1 MTEEQMAHMFESY
14 RTYTVDGQEGTGLGM
29 TIVKELCKLMQGD
42 CKVESQQGKG
52 TRVEVTFCHR
62 KADEGKIQPG
72 EINHFT
78 LVDRIVNYKD
88 DVCPDYVYPTAR
100 VLLADDMV
108 INQQIFRHM
117 IAPWKVQLD
126 IVANGMEAVEAA
138 RHEDYDLIFLDYL
151 MPEVNGLEAGAEI
164 RKYSQVPLVL
174 LTASDQEDIL
184 RAVKDKGFDAFLGKP
199 IDMFRFKNTLEELL
213 PKEKQTPVVLRDNAG
228 QAHHIEIY
236 AAGFA
241 DLSG

>member
-1 MTEEQMAHMFESY
+1 MREILQNVISNAVKFTKSGQIDLTLSCQDLEDDRVRFCCLIEDTGAGMTEEQMAHMFESY

-100 VLLADDMV
+100 VLLAC
-108 INQQIFRHM
+108 
-117 IAPWKVQLD
+117 
-126 IVANGMEAVEAA
+126 
-138 RHEDYDLIFLDYL
+138 
-151 MPEVNGLEAGAEI
+151 
-164 RKYSQVPLVL
+164 L
-174 LTASDQEDIL
+174 LYTS
-184 RAVKDKGFDAFLGKP
+184 P
-199 IDMFRFKNTLEELL
+199 S
-213 PKEKQTPVVLRDNAG
+213 PRDNLGSRMPSSA
-228 QAHHIEIY
+228 
-236 AAGFA
+236 
-241 DLSG
+241 

>member
-1 MTEEQMAHMFESY
+1 
-14 RTYTVDGQEGTGLGM
+14 M

-42 CKVESQQGKG
+42 CKVESQQGRG

-62 KADEGKIQPG
+62 KSDEGKIQPG
-72 EINHFT
+72 EINHFI

-126 IVANGMEAVEAA
+126 IVANGMEVVEAA

-174 LTASDQEDIL
+174 LTASDQEDII

-228 QAHHIEIY
+228 QAHHRDLC
-236 AAGFA
+236 AGFA

>member
-1 MTEEQMAHMFESY
+1 MT
-14 RTYTVDGQEGTGLGM
+14 
-29 TIVKELCKLMQGD
+29 
-42 CKVESQQGKG
+42 
-52 TRVEVTFCHR
+52 
-62 KADEGKIQPG
+62 
-72 EINHFT
+72 
-78 LVDRIVNYKD
+78 
-88 DVCPDYVYPTAR
+88 
-100 VLLADDMV
+100 
-108 INQQIFRHM
+108 
-117 IAPWKVQLD
+117 APWKVQLD

-236 AAGFA
+236 ARAWKNCGRNYQSMLRRTGNFSVPRCMVSRVPA
-241 DLSG
+241 DRSRRNISANMRKF